1 MVGAMSQP
9 TYTEMESFTHISQ
22 GMSHTSIL
30 LIVAE
35 RRITLK
41 VNEVI
46 VQHSPRDKVAI
57 VDLQHAFH
65 CCGAENCT
73 DWLLQSSHGN
83 ISFVPHSCCHVDYVA
98 CVKVVTTDNI
108 YQRGFVQVI
117 KESLKRNL
125 VWLGAACIVLG
136 LIEGS
141 DGSDY
146 AAEGE
151 INYREN
157 LQSSSPSPLSTHSFT
172 HLHIQARNHM
182 HRSTCPAASPTTL
195 LLVVHFHSWLCQDN
209 APVCSPPSPLVGRV
223 SARGMRAR
231 VVNSSE
237 RAVKKA
243 TIKTGIDAR
252 QKGAEEMSH
261 HLEPEGFQSL
271 QNHRGEEL

>member
-1 MVGAMSQP
+1 MCL
-9 TYTEMESFTHISQ
+9 TL
-22 GMSHTSIL
+22 TSL
-30 LIVAE
+30 TRPL
-35 RRITLK
+35 
-41 VNEVI
+41 
-46 VQHSPRDKVAI
+46 H
-57 VDLQHAFH
+57 HF
-65 CCGAENCT
+65 
-73 DWLLQSSHGN
+73 
-83 ISFVPHSCCHVDYVA
+83 
-98 CVKVVTTDNI
+98 
-108 YQRGFVQVI
+108 
-117 KESLKRNL
+117 SLSL
-125 VWLGAACIVLG
+125 FGQ
-136 LIEGS
+136 GS

-146 AAEGE
+146 AAQGGR
-151 INYREN
+151 NYREN

-223 SARGMRAR
+223 SVRGMRAR

-243 TIKTGIDAR
+243 PIKTGIAAR

>member
-1 MVGAMSQP
+1 MCILVGVVCLLEYGLFMSVCIWYGCVCL
-9 TYTEMESFTHISQ
+9 TL
-22 GMSHTSIL
+22 TSL
-30 LIVAE
+30 TRPL
-35 RRITLK
+35 
-41 VNEVI
+41 
-46 VQHSPRDKVAI
+46 H
-57 VDLQHAFH
+57 HF
-65 CCGAENCT
+65 
-73 DWLLQSSHGN
+73 
-83 ISFVPHSCCHVDYVA
+83 
-98 CVKVVTTDNI
+98 
-108 YQRGFVQVI
+108 
-117 KESLKRNL
+117 SLSL
-125 VWLGAACIVLG
+125 FGQ
-136 LIEGS
+136 GS

-223 SARGMRAR
+223 SVRGMRAR

-243 TIKTGIDAR
+243 PIKTGIDAR